1 MIVRLCCLLYARVNC
16 GLRSVR
22 EILLIFNEV
31 FEGYLGEI
39 PSHTTIEDW
48 IQKCGLDLNRK
59 ACKMFSSK
67 NYAVVIDESI
77 TIGSQKLLLIL
88 GIPALHPGHALRQE
102 DIQVLGMFVAAS
114 WNSEDVKNKLTLIMN
129 SVGHNADYIVS
140 DGGHNLVKAASLAG
154 IPRHQDIGHSF
165 GTTLESQYKENPEF
179 NDFVTLMGKARL
191 QYHLTPMAYLLPPNQ
206 RSISRFLNC
215 FDWVDWAKKMLG
227 VFGGLSQNEQEA
239 FAFVKEHEALINELD
254 QVMNCFRVVEARI
267 KNEGLSFATCLQ
279 CKSFIYK
286 TLLQST
292 SQRAMMVGT
301 RMFLYLD
308 EEVKLLNRKDDVHN
322 LSSDIIESTFGIFK
336 SRKSPNKLCGVTSFC
351 LFIPVNASLS
361 TEDLRKSFNFKEHLE
376 NVRLPEIKK
385 WREKNLLTN
394 WVVVRTATLNMA
406 G

>member
-1 MIVRLCCLLYARVNC
+1 MIVRLCSLLYTQVNC

-22 EILLIFNEV
+22 KILLIFNEV
-31 FEGYLGEI
+31 FEDFLGEI

-48 IQKCGLDLNRK
+48 IQKCGLDLSKK
-59 ACKMFSSK
+59 ACKSYSSK
-67 NYAVVIDESI
+67 NYAIVIDESI
-77 TIGSQKLLLIL
+77 TIGSQKLLLVL
-88 GIPALHPGHALRQE
+88 GIPAQHPGHALRQE

-114 WNSEDVKNKLTLIMN
+114 WKSEDVKDKLELIMK

-140 DGGHNLVKAASLAG
+140 DGGHNLVKAESLAG
-154 IPRHQDIGHSF
+154 VPRHQDIGHSF
-165 GTTLESQYKENPEF
+165 GTILESQYKEDQEF
-179 NDFVTLMGKARL
+179 NDFVSLMGKARL

-227 VFGGLSQNEQEA
+227 IFRGLSPKEQEA

-286 TLLQST
+286 TLLQSPNR
-292 SQRAMMVGT
+292 RALMVGSK
-301 RMFLYLD
+301 MFLYLD
-308 EEVKLLNRKDDVHN
+308 EEKKLLKGKEDIHN

-361 TEDLRKSFNFKEHLE
+361 TEQLRKNFNFKEHLE
-376 NVRLPEIKK
+376 NVTLPEIKD
-385 WREKNLLTN
+385 WRKENLLTN

-406 G
+406 V

>member
-1 MIVRLCCLLYARVNC
+1 MIVRLCCLLYSQVNC

-22 EILLIFNEV
+22 KILLIFNEV
-31 FEGYLGEI
+31 FEDFLGEI

-48 IQKCGLDLNRK
+48 IQKCGLDLNKK
-59 ACKMFSSK
+59 ACKSFSSK
-67 NYAVVIDESI
+67 NYALVIDESI

-88 GIPALHPGHALRQE
+88 GISARHPGHALRQE

-114 WNSEDVKNKLTLIMN
+114 WDSEDVKDKLELIMK
-129 SVGHNADYIVS
+129 SVGHKADYIVS
-140 DGGHNLVKAASLAG
+140 DGGHNLAKGASLAG
-154 IPRHQDIGHSF
+154 VSRHRDVGHSF
-165 GTTLESQYKENPEF
+165 GTILESQYKEDQEF

-227 VFGGLSQNEQEA
+227 VFRGLSPKEQEA

-254 QVMNCFRVVEARI
+254 QVMNCYRAVEARI
-267 KNEGLSFATCLQ
+267 KNEGLSFATCLR
-279 CKSFIYK
+279 CRSFIYK

-292 SQRAMMVGT
+292 YSRAMMVGT
-301 RMFLYLD
+301 KIYLYLD
-308 EEVKLLNRKDDVHN
+308 EEAQLLKSKDDVHN

-361 TEDLRKSFNFKEHLE
+361 TEEHRKSFNFKEHLE
-376 NVRLPEIKK
+376 NVRLPEIKE
-385 WREKNLLTN
+385 WRKENMLTN

-406 G
+406 V